1 MVLEGGANAQSSS
14 NTTGA
19 IIASEKQ
26 PFIFKGEV
34 REWDILLVIG
44 DIYE

>member
-1 MVLEGGANAQSSS
+1 MVSEGDADAESSS

-34 REWDILLVIG
+34 R
-44 DIYE
+44 